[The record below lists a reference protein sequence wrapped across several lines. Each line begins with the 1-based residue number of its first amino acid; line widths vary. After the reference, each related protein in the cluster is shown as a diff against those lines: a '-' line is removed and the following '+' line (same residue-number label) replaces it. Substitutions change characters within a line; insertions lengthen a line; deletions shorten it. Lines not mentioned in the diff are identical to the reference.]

1 MIYIRYI
8 MRNDLEHGVKAILRD
23 CHNDIKPKSMSPAIK
38 TEIPAETIKLKK
50 DPLTKE
56 NQNQNSWSVAAFF
69 MGNAIDNPRENLA
82 HPRICRKI
90 IWYNYPT
97 VWA

>member
-23 CHNDIKPKSMSPAIK
+23 CHIDIKPKSMSPAIK
-38 TEIPAETIKLKK
+38 TEIPAETIKLRDSCLQFSSIYHCFQK

-56 NQNQNSWSVAAFF
+56 NQNQNS
-69 MGNAIDNPRENLA
+69 
-82 HPRICRKI
+82 
-90 IWYNYPT
+90 
-97 VWA
+97 